1 MRCTPD
7 LPNGAQARAGE
18 EFCGQGKATTDI
30 LQTTHHNCT
39 SLPES
44 PHYNGQGA
52 PQARAGEEVLRSRKA
67 PRIFY
72 ALRTATALLR
82 LRLHTTMTKSW
93 PDSNHDAH
101 LPWVVV
107 GVRKSI
113 MQSSFQCGRYIIS
126 IISVLEVAK
135 RIPWHSTPILVLV
148 LTFIV
153 WTSAALTHHGE

>member
-1 MRCTPD
+1 MKNFGRGKLLLIFVSVRLVRQRHTAQSELSTLKQMRCTPD

-39 SLPES
+39 SPPEEYTLQW
-44 PHYNGQGA
+44 PRA
-52 PQARAGEEVLRSRKA
+52 PRARAGEEVLRSRKA

-72 ALRTATALLR
+72 ARRTATALLR

-93 PDSNHDAH
+93 PDSNDDAH

-113 MQSSFQCGRYIIS
+113 MQSSFPMR
-126 IISVLEVAK
+126 
-135 RIPWHSTPILVLV
+135 
-148 LTFIV
+148 
-153 WTSAALTHHGE
+153 